1 MQPQGAPPEQV
12 LTGSIQPVVVMPHQQ
27 VMVVQGGQRDSLP
40 IVIGVVYG
48 LWNLLLVG
56 LSGLI
61 VIGGLFL
68 ADVGGTDDATAIGG
82 FIIAL
87 GIVALIVSLVG
98 VYAGVEIARY
108 KKRGV
113 YVGLALIGF
122 SVILNLAMTTYSGET
137 PDLFNIGCNGICAV
151 FIALPLM
158 ISSIGAQM
166 E

>member
-1 MQPQGAPPEQV
+1 MQPQGAPHEQV

-27 VMVVQGGQRDSLP
+27 AMVDQRDSLP
-40 IVIGVVYG
+40 IVIGVVFG
-48 LWNLLLVG
+48 LWNLLWVG
-56 LSGLI
+56 LSSLL

-68 ADVGGTDDATAIGG
+68 ADVGGTDDATTAIGSILIV
-82 FIIAL
+82 F

-113 YVGLALIGF
+113 HIGLALIGI
-122 SVILNLAMTTYSGET
+122 SVIISLAMTTYSGAT
-137 PDLFNIGCNGICAV
+137 PDLFNIGCNGICAI

>member
-1 MQPQGAPPEQV
+1 
-12 LTGSIQPVVVMPHQQ
+12 MPHQQ

-82 FIIAL
+82 FLITPAL
-87 GIVALIVSLVG
+87 S
-98 VYAGVEIARY
+98 R
-108 KKRGV
+108 
-113 YVGLALIGF
+113 
-122 SVILNLAMTTYSGET
+122 
-137 PDLFNIGCNGICAV
+137 
-151 FIALPLM
+151 
-158 ISSIGAQM
+158 
-166 E
+166 

>member
-1 MQPQGAPPEQV
+1 M
-12 LTGSIQPVVVMPHQQ
+12 
-27 VMVVQGGQRDSLP
+27 
-40 IVIGVVYG
+40 
-48 LWNLLLVG
+48 G

-82 FIIAL
+82 FLITL
-87 GIVALIVSLVG
+87 GIIALIVSLVG